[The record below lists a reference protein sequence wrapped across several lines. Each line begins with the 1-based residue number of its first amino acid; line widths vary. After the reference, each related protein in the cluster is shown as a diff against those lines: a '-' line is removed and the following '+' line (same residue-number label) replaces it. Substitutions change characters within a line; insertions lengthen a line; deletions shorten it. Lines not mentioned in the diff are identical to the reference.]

1 MQKYVPAHADP
12 ANALVRM
19 RVPLW
24 TSRKQRLA
32 IASVVVAAALTLG
45 GAGVTAHRVA
55 AAPEQIASSGG
66 PSAAVNSGVPLAG
79 GGVAADPSSPYL
91 PPTST
96 PGAPGSTPG
105 SGTPSVPSVPSAPQL
120 AADGIP
126 AVALDAYEKAAARVA
141 QTYPGCGL
149 PWPLLAAIGRV
160 ESDHGRFGGSQ
171 LYANGNDVPRV
182 IGIPLNGNGTA
193 LVRDTDHG
201 RLDGDTVYDHAVGP
215 MQFIPSTWATW
226 GVDGNGDGV
235 ASPFNIY
242 DAALAAA
249 DYLCA
254 AGGNLQTAAGQIRA
268 VLAYNDSS
276 AYLATVLSLEKIY
289 ASGQPGVT
297 IPILPSVP
305 EPPAHE
311 KPLPPPVNPGPP
323 LALTPPA
330 SKSKSSTGSSSSG
343 TGSTSKPGTGSG
355 SGTTSSTPPSSG
367 GTTSPG
373 GPGSPPSWPRT
384 SPPSSGSPAPPTSSS
399 PTSPTDTPPTADLS
413 VAQTTGAG
421 PLDVTAD
428 ASKSTDDT
436 SGLTYT
442 FDFGDGTTVVGPQAA
457 ATATHTYLAGGSYAV
472 KVTVTDSAGLTST
485 KTVDISVTAPAA
497 AADTSSGT
505 AGAAPA
511 ASTDGSSGTTT
522 QSG

>member
-12 ANALVRM
+12 TNALVRM
-19 RVPLW
+19 HAPLW

-32 IASVVVAAALTLG
+32 IAAVVVAAALSLG
-45 GAGVTAHRVA
+45 GASVTAHRVA
-55 AAPEQIASSGG
+55 AAPEQSASSGSS
-66 PSAAVNSGVPLAG
+66 SAAPNSGVPLAAG
-79 GGVAADPSSPYL
+79 GYAADPSSPYL

-96 PGAPGSTPG
+96 PGLPGSTPG
-105 SGTPSVPSVPSAPQL
+105 TATPSGVPSVPSAPQL

-126 AVALDAYEKAAARVA
+126 AVALDAYQKAAARVA

-171 LYANGNDVPRV
+171 LYTNGTDAPRV

-323 LALTPPA
+323 LALTPPPA
-330 SKSKSSTGSSSSG
+330 SKP
-343 TGSTSKPGTGSG
+343 KPGTNPGSPSEPGTGPGSPG
-355 SGTTSSTPPSSG
+355 SGTTSPPSSSG
-367 GTTSPG
+367 STSPS
-373 GPGSPPSWPRT
+373 GPGSPPTWSRT
-384 SPPSSGSPAPPTSSS
+384 SPPSSGNPAPPSSS
-399 PTSPTDTPPTADLS
+399 TPPPPADTAPTADLS
-413 VAQTTGAG
+413 VAQTAGGG

-428 ASKSTDDT
+428 ASKSTDDK

-442 FDFGDGTTVVGPQAA
+442 FDFGDGSTAVGPQSG
-457 ATATHTYLAGGSYAV
+457 ATATHTYQAGGSYAV
-472 KVTVTDSAGLTST
+472 KVTVTDSAGQTST
-485 KTVDISVTAPAA
+485 KTVDITVTAPSTDSSSGTSGNAA
-497 AADTSSGT
+497 AASTGASSSTS
-505 AGAAPA
+505 
-511 ASTDGSSGTTT
+511 T